1 MKSATKENTMNTFR
15 HQMPYILII
24 CLVSL
29 SAQAQQ
35 KSDSLKTYQLNPVV
49 VTATNV
55 ETLRSSVSNSIT
67 VISKQDIEQ
76 SGETS
81 LLPIINKLV
90 PGVFITERGIL
101 GYGVSTGAA
110 GGISIRGTGGS
121 PNTGVLV
128 LTDGRPQLMGL
139 MGHPLP
145 DTYVS
150 SGVDHVEVIRGP
162 ASLMHGTNAM
172 GGVINI
178 ISQKNVPGGL
188 SLNLGGA
195 AGSFNTKKIDGNIG
209 YGIEDG
215 GILVSGSNYSTDG
228 HRAYSDFKI
237 TNGSVKISKLLNEHM
252 VLKADASVSKFKTYD
267 PGTDA
272 APFIDHWVDI
282 TRGSS
287 GFAIE
292 NNYNDFQGAVKAFY
306 NFGEHT
312 IYDGFHST
320 DNNLGLLAYEGT
332 SFFEGNYTV
341 AGFDYMH
348 FGGNAENTISRYKF
362 GEHFIGES
370 GWYAS
375 VRQKLS
381 NTIQV
386 SAGIRFN
393 NNNIYGYET
402 IPQFGLTVNVTENS
416 TIRASAGKGFRS
428 PTIRELYLFPAP
440 TPTLQPER
448 MWNYEVGFLH
458 NFNRE
463 TGIDIAA
470 FISNGQ
476 NIIRMSGQYPN
487 FILSNSGSFNHRGF
501 EFSGFTTILEKL
513 KVDASYSYLD
523 AGDET
528 MESPKHKVYIGG
540 SYPVSILRISAGIQ
554 SVAGLYGSD
563 NHVNPL
569 PDYTL
574 VNARVSAQL
583 TNQWSVYVSGEN
595 LLDKKYQIM
604 AGYPMPGITAI
615 GGIHWSLL

>member
-1 MKSATKENTMNTFR
+1 MHQHMKSALKETMMNTFSHR
-15 HQMPYILII
+15 LYIIIITGLI
-24 CLVSL
+24 SL
-29 SAQAQQ
+29 SANAQQ
-35 KSDSLKTYQLNPVV
+35 KSDSLKTYQMNPVV

-55 ETLRSSVSNSIT
+55 ETPRSSVSNSISIIT
-67 VISKQDIEQ
+67 KQDIEQ

-90 PGVFITERGIL
+90 PGVFITERGVL
-101 GYGVSTGAA
+101 GYGASTGSA

-162 ASLMHGTNAM
+162 AALMHGTNAM

-188 SLNLGGA
+188 SLNLGAA
-195 AGSFNTKKIDGNIG
+195 AGSFNTEKFEGNIG
-209 YGIEDG
+209 YGLEDG
-215 GILVSGSNYSTDG
+215 GILISGSNYKTDG
-228 HRAYSDFKI
+228 ARAYSDFKI
-237 TNGSVKISKLLNEHM
+237 SNGSIKVNKSLTEH
-252 VLKADASVSKFKTYD
+252 LIFKADASISKFKTYD
-267 PGTDA
+267 PGTQA

-287 GFAIE
+287 GFAVE
-292 NNYNDFQGAVKAFY
+292 NNYKSFQGAVRAFY

-320 DNNLGLLAYEGT
+320 DNNLGFLAYEGT
-332 SFFEGNYTV
+332 SLFEGNLLT
-341 AGFDYMH
+341 AGFDYMRY
-348 FGGNAENTISRYKF
+348 GGKVDNMPN
-362 GEHFIGES
+362 GEHFISES
-370 GWYAS
+370 GFYAL
-375 VRQKLS
+375 VRQNILHIV
-381 NTIQV
+381 NA
-386 SAGIRFN
+386 SAGIRIN
-393 NNNIYGYET
+393 NNTVYGTEA
-402 IPQFGLTVNVTENS
+402 IPQFGLTVNGSENS

-448 MWNYEVGFLH
+448 MWNYEIGLLH

-463 TGIDIAA
+463 TGVDIAA
-470 FISNGQ
+470 FISKGS
-476 NIIRMSGQYPN
+476 NIIRQSGMYPK
-487 FILSNSGSFNHRGF
+487 FILSNSGSFSHKGF
-501 EFSGFTTILEKL
+501 ELSGFTTLLEKL
-513 KVDASYSYLD
+513 KVDVSYSYLD
-523 AGDET
+523 AGEET
-528 MESPKHKVYIGG
+528 MESPKHKVYLGG

-554 SVAGLYGSD
+554 SVAGLYGND
-563 NHVNPL
+563 NHANPL
-569 PDYTL
+569 TDYTL
-574 VNARVSAQL
+574 INARVSAQL
-583 TNQWSVYVSGEN
+583 TSQWSVYVSGEN
-595 LLDKKYQIM
+595 LLDRKYQIL